1 MEETL
6 TIFVKEEPED
16 EEEESSSFQAQ
27 LFCQEEDALL
37 R

>member
-16 EEEESSSFQAQ
+16 EEESSSFQAQ